1 MLKIKKN
8 TNPTDPNSIQQAIK
22 NINKD
27 TQIEKLL
34 KEISTLSKE
43 IIKLRS
49 ENADLRSRVSLIYS
63 LEQNYKCAKET
74 INEIRDQTN
83 KIIYDKDEEHRKLKK
98 KIEQMELEKT
108 LENLSHNRDMTLY
121 NQKMSVVHHIEHENR
136 VYKDEVNDL
145 KKKNEELGKATK
157 EKLESLD
164 ILNQIKFSQFKKKM
178 IDNLKDAKD
187 NVSRLNLEY
196 MDLNGKITILQ
207 NHQLLSEIEFQ
218 KEQIDNLDKENL
230 KLKKKIFDLEREI
243 AIHKE
248 VEIKLAIKAKNS
260 INNSEINSF
269 MKNNKKKP
277 ELNFKNSDILPN
289 NINQDNRITLLPI
302 NNNNLKSIKS
312 NNNNYNTIN
321 KEKIND
327 ILSNNIAN
335 EYTNKNNQTVSKSS
349 TEYNK
354 KFRLAS
360 GNKNYN
366 TYYDSERDL
375 NDIDFKYIKY
385 NKILKKKNDE
395 IEKLNITIDNL
406 KNKLDKYIG
415 KNKSLFSFLD
425 ECLNIYFN
433 ECHEELKNKNIN
445 LDIENIK
452 KFNFESLNKEEKYS
466 VLVILMNYLMPLV
479 AIGYNTNSFRDNFFK
494 TNLNINLV
502 NRSLSVNSA
511 EKYLKDSCLK
521 KAFQGKKIKN
531 NLFGDTYSTQN
542 FGNGNIIRVLR
553 KLDSPTDLRLKDNTK
568 TKSNKA
574 KTKRNNNFKERLIKN
589 VELIFNDEDND
600 Y

>member
-1 MLKIKKN
+1 
-8 TNPTDPNSIQQAIK
+8 
-22 NINKD
+22 
-27 TQIEKLL
+27 
-34 KEISTLSKE
+34 
-43 IIKLRS
+43 
-49 ENADLRSRVSLIYS
+49 
-63 LEQNYKCAKET
+63 
-74 INEIRDQTN
+74 
-83 KIIYDKDEEHRKLKK
+83 
-98 KIEQMELEKT
+98 MELEKT

-289 NINQDNRITLLPI
+289 NINQDNRVTLLPI
-302 NNNNLKSIKS
+302 NNNNNLKSIKS

-366 TYYDSERDL
+366 TYYDSERGL
-375 NDIDFKYIKY
+375 TDIDFKYIKY
-385 NKILKKKNDE
+385 NKILKKKNNE

-479 AIGYNTNSFRDNFFK
+479 AIGYNTNSFRDSFFK

-553 KLDSPTDLRLKDNTK
+553 KLDSPTDLRLKDNK
-568 TKSNKA
+568 FKS
-574 KTKRNNNFKERLIKN
+574 LIK
-589 VELIFNDEDND
+589 
-600 Y
+600 